1 MPVKLSVTTTAAERS
16 RVDALAVG
24 MYSGRKAG
32 PGSSVLD
39 KSALALLEAS
49 GFKGDIGET
58 ALVPPTGVAA
68 RSVIVVGLGDKAKL
82 GPDGLRRAGAALA
95 RRASKVKT
103 VATTVLESLPKAV
116 DAADAAQALA
126 EGVLLGGYQYL
137 KFKSE
142 PKRSSLT
149 SVAAVTT
156 GATGKFSAGLA
167 AGALTSQAV
176 AIARDLVNEPAA
188 GKSPAAFAAEAQKVA
203 RRAGLKCIV
212 HSGAQ
217 LERLRLNGTIMVGQG
232 SERGPRFVKLEYA
245 PKGARATLGL
255 IGKGVVFDSGGL
267 SLKPSSGMEQMKTD
281 MSGAAAVLAAMS
293 VYAATGVRSRVV
305 GYIPLVE
312 NMPSGSAYRLG
323 DVIRYRNDKTVEVMN
338 TDAEGRL
345 ILADALALAADE
357 GVDAMIDLATL
368 TGACVVAL
376 GQQIAGLMG
385 NHQGWVDQ
393 VRGAADRAG
402 EKVWPLPLPN
412 EYRKLLD
419 SEIADMKNVGG
430 PHAGT
435 LTAGLFLRE
444 FVGDVPWAHLD
455 IAGPARAE
463 SDNGINV
470 RGGTGFGVRTLIELA
485 HGFRKPG
492 RS

>member
-1 MPVKLSVTTTAAERS
+1 MPVKLSVSTTAAERA

-24 MYSGRKAG
+24 MYSGRKGG
-32 PGSSVLD
+32 PGTNLLD
-39 KSALALLEAS
+39 KAALVLLES
-49 GFKGDIGET
+49 TGFKGDVGET
-58 ALVPPTGVAA
+58 AIAPATGIAA
-68 RSVIVVGLGDKAKL
+68 RSVIVVGLGDKTKMDL
-82 GPDGLRRAGAALA
+82 DSLRRAGAALA
-95 RRASKVKT
+95 RRASATKS
-103 VATTVLESLPKAV
+103 VATTLLGSLPKSV
-116 DAADAAQALA
+116 DPGDAAQAFA

-137 KFKSE
+137 KYKSE
-142 PKRSSLT
+142 PKRSTLSSVSVLGGGAK
-149 SVAAVTT
+149 VAAGL
-156 GATGKFSAGLA
+156 GAGTH
-167 AGALTSQAV
+167 TSQAV
-176 AIARDLVNEPAA
+176 VIARDLVNEPAA
-188 GKSPAAFAAEAQKVA
+188 GQSPAAFAAEAQKLA
-203 RRAGLKCIV
+203 RRAGLKCVV

-217 LERLRLNGTIMVGQG
+217 LERLRLAGTIAVGQG
-232 SERGPRFVKLEYA
+232 SARGPRFVRLEYA
-245 PKGARATLGL
+245 PRGARSTLGL

-267 SLKPSSGMEQMKTD
+267 SLKPSSGMEQMKAD
-281 MSGAAAVLAAMS
+281 MSGAAAVLATMFAL
-293 VYAATGVRSRVV
+293 AGAGVRSRVV

-312 NMPSGSAYRLG
+312 NMPSGSAYHLG

-357 GVDAMIDLATL
+357 GVDAMVDVATL

-393 VRGAADRAG
+393 VRGAADRVG
-402 EKVWPLPLPN
+402 EKVWPLPLPP
-412 EYRKLLD
+412 EYRRLLD

-430 PHAGT
+430 PHGGA

-444 FVGDVPWAHLD
+444 FVGEVPWVHLD

-463 SDNGINV
+463 ADNGMHV

-485 HGFRKPG
+485 QGFRKPG